1 MTEWLSTKSPPD
13 WLIEWLH
20 PSHHRRLTWWYDCS
34 SQCFVASHS
43 GSRVKLTTFAGDV
56 QCRQLFALSYNI
68 SILQTCLHIFAFDRN
83 TFRWSDTTNEIL
95 QRFFTCRYSTMYM
108 WVRLMYRMNVFHIVW
123 LMDSMTEE
131 LRWFNR
137 ECHEGC
143 LIDEYVWDQNT
154 RSNEFIDYLTQIY
167 SSMIVWLIVCSML
180 ENWHEFDMFELFDQS
195 YTIKRY
201 ALWWYTY
208 ITYINC
214 ILINDYHINRKEWV
228 NDWMSWWFDRYL
240 ESPVIVQ

>member
-34 SQCFVASHS
+34 SHCFVASHS

-95 QRFFTCRYSTMYM
+95 QRFFTCRYSTMCV
-108 WVRLMYRMNVFHIVW
+108 WVRLMYRMSLFHIVW
-123 LMDSMTEE
+123 LMVFMTEE
-131 LRWFNR
+131 LKWFSC
-137 ECHEGC
+137 EFHAGC

-154 RSNEFIDYLTQIY
+154 RSNEFIDYSTQIWSIDWWFVWWWKTDMNSTCLNY
-167 SSMIVWLIVCSML
+167 SIYRIQPNAM
-180 ENWHEFDMFELFDQS
+180 HYDD
-195 YTIKRY
+195 
-201 ALWWYTY
+201 
-208 ITYINC
+208 
-214 ILINDYHINRKEWV
+214 ILISLISIVFLSMTIISIVKNELTNN

-240 ESPVIVQ
+240 ESPVTVQ